1 MNKMRKLTMPE
12 LIIESTHLMLEI
24 KGAYRVMLWSSPS
37 TDSSAIDVYF
47 MNVKGCKYKATYSYE
62 KRDNQIFKEIEIL
75 DDIDDECFYCNSDYS
90 QKDLKEILS
99 RWNL

>member
-1 MNKMRKLTMPE
+1 MRKLTMPE

-24 KGAYRVMLWSSPS
+24 KGAYDVELYSSPTS
-37 TDSSAIDVYF
+37 DSSTIDIRF
-47 MNVKGCKYKATYSYE
+47 INAKGHKYSITYNYE
-62 KRDNQIFKEIEIL
+62 KRENQIFKEIEIL
-75 DDIDDECFYCNSDYS
+75 DDIEDECFYCNADYN